1 MLCPCKLR
9 SSQLAVPVV
18 VTGACL
24 CVLPGSGFGFRPIG
38 EGMGGAGKEY
48 SESLGGNWPR
58 EQFTSTYDV
67 IDVH

>member
-1 MLCPCKLR
+1 MY
-9 SSQLAVPVV
+9 
-18 VTGACL
+18 
-24 CVLPGSGFGFRPIG
+24 VLPGSGFGFRPIG

-67 IDVH
+67 IVVHYNGHQSSA

>member
-1 MLCPCKLR
+1 M
-9 SSQLAVPVV
+9 
-18 VTGACL
+18 

-38 EGMGGAGKEY
+38 EGMGGAGKVY

-67 IDVH
+67 IVVHLSPLNGHRSSA